1 MVGIIHNKENS
12 MPKKKTGSKSKNKE
26 TEIDFS
32 DLSRAGEHFITSA
45 AEFVVGA
52 GFAMK
57 GAKDL
62 LDNEEGRKYLREL
75 PSKAANKGIEFLTE
89 VTEQLKEKEKNKSK
103 RTSKKR
109 SRKIEVE

>member
-1 MVGIIHNKENS
+1 MRKKQSRSKSRNKE
-12 MPKKKTGSKSKNKE
+12 PE
-26 TEIDFS
+26 VDLS

-62 LDNEEGRKYLREL
+62 LENEEGRKYLREL
-75 PSKAANKGIEFLTE
+75 PSKATSKGIEFLTL
-89 VTEQLKEKEKNKSK
+89 VTEQLKEKEKNKNKSK
-103 RTSKKR
+103 RTGKKR

>member
-1 MVGIIHNKENS
+1 
-12 MPKKKTGSKSKNKE
+12 MPKKQSGTRNKKKE
-26 TEIDFS
+26 PEIDLS

-45 AEFVVGA
+45 VEFVVGA
-52 GFAMK
+52 GFAIK

-62 LDNEEGRKYLREL
+62 LNNDEGKKFLKEL
-75 PSKAANKGIEFLTE
+75 PSRAAEKGLEFLTE

-103 RTSKKR
+103 RTIKNRTR

>member
-1 MVGIIHNKENS
+1 MA
-12 MPKKKTGSKSKNKE
+12 KKQTGSKTRKKQP
-26 TEIDFS
+26 EIDLS

-45 AEFVVGA
+45 AEFIVGA
-52 GFAMK
+52 GFAVK

-62 LDNEEGRKYLREL
+62 LNNEEGRKFLREL
-75 PSKAANKGIEFLTE
+75 PSKAAEKGFEFLNE

-103 RTSKKR
+103 RPHKNR

>member
-1 MVGIIHNKENS
+1 
-12 MPKKKTGSKSKNKE
+12 MPKKQSRTRTKTKKKE
-26 TEIDFS
+26 PEIDLA

-52 GFAMK
+52 GYAIK

-62 LDNEEGRKYLREL
+62 LNNEEGRKFLREL
-75 PSKAANKGIEFLTE
+75 PSKAADKGFEFLTE
-89 VTEQLKEKEKNKSK
+89 VTEQLKEKEKNKSRK
-103 RTSKKR
+103 STRNR

>member
-1 MVGIIHNKENS
+1 
-12 MPKKKTGSKSKNKE
+12 MPKKQTRARSKKKE
-26 TEIDFS
+26 PEIDLS

-62 LDNEEGRKYLREL
+62 LDNEDGRKFLREL
-75 PSKAANKGIEFLTE
+75 PSKAAGKGLEFLTE
-89 VTEQLKEKEKNKSK
+89 VAEQLKEKEKSKSK
-103 RTSKKR
+103 RTSKNR

>member
-1 MVGIIHNKENS
+1 
-12 MPKKKTGSKSKNKE
+12 MPKKQTRARGKKKE
-26 TEIDFS
+26 PEIDLS

-45 AEFVVGA
+45 AEFVVGT
-52 GFAMK
+52 GFAIK

-62 LDNEEGRKYLREL
+62 LNNEEGRQFLRDL
-75 PSKAANKGIEFLTE
+75 PSKAAGKGFEFLTE

-103 RTSKKR
+103 RSSRNK

>member
-1 MVGIIHNKENS
+1 MAKKQTKS
-12 MPKKKTGSKSKNKE
+12 RSKKKE
-26 TEIDFS
+26 PEVDLS

-52 GFAMK
+52 GFAVK

-62 LDNEEGRKYLREL
+62 LDNEKGRKYLKEL
-75 PSKAANKGIEFLTE
+75 PSKVADKGLEFLTE

-103 RTSKKR
+103 KSSKNR

>member
-1 MVGIIHNKENS
+1 
-12 MPKKKTGSKSKNKE
+12 MPKKQTRRSKKKE
-26 TEIDFS
+26 PEID
-32 DLSRAGEHFITSA
+32 LSELTRAGEHFITSA

-52 GFAMK
+52 GFAIK

-62 LDNEEGRKYLREL
+62 LNNKEGRNFLREL
-75 PSKAANKGIEFLTE
+75 PSKVAGKGFEFLTE

-103 RTSKKR
+103 RTSRNR